1 LIKKISDKDKKDWQE
16 FINNNERLDNKDK
29 EIKDKEIQKDQKN
42 FKKKSIDLHGYT
54 LENANKAIND
64 FVNKCYL
71 EEIRNIKVITGK
83 GSRSKNKE
91 NPYLSTDLSILKYS
105 VPNYIKNNSELMK
118 KIKELDFDSVNNIS
132 QGTFDILLKKK
143 L

>member
-16 FINNNERLDNKDK
+16 FINNNERLDN
-29 EIKDKEIQKDQKN
+29 KDKEIQKDQKN